1 MKPITM
7 TVTDVAWELQTTE
20 TNVRKLINNETIPH
34 RRVGGLIRV
43 LRSEFLDYLGAKREL
58 EELKRLEAEKSERM
72 DSRAIA
78 DRWKLNKRRPL

>member
-1 MKPITM
+1 MRQITM

-78 DRWKLNKRRPL
+78 DRWKLNRKR

>member
-1 MKPITM
+1 MRQITM
-7 TVTDVAWELQTTE
+7 TVTDVAWGLQTTE

-78 DRWKLNKRRPL
+78 DRWKLNRKR

>member
-20 TNVRKLINNETIPH
+20 CNTRKLINNGTIPH
-34 RRVGGLIRV
+34 RRVGGLIRI
-43 LRSEFLDYLGAKREL
+43 LRSEFLDYLGAQREL

-72 DSRAIA
+72 TSRVIA
-78 DRWKLNKRRPL
+78 DRWKLNRKR